1 MPRPGRHSQGGVP
14 EFAAWLA
21 VGPADGDPSA
31 LSWLGPALLLLSRLS
46 LLCPSSG
53 AFATHGFSLR
63 DRQAKDRNGNYQ
75 TAPIMLLKMQSKTRL
90 IQEAQGVG
98 DPGMPLLLRVLIV
111 DVRAGADLGECET
124 F

>member
-14 EFAAWLA
+14 GFAAWLA

-46 LLCPSSG
+46 LPCPSSG

-63 DRQAKDRNGNYQ
+63 DRQANDRNGNYQ
-75 TAPIMLLKMQSKTRL
+75 TAPIMLLKMQSQTRL

-98 DPGMPLLLRVLIV
+98 DPRMPLLLRVLIV